1 MLKEKMNLLIKI
13 FCITVAMV
21 VLAAA
26 PYFLSRSYVMILRQ
40 ILVFAALSLSWYF
53 FSGITKYISLGSVA
67 FVGTGIYFTSVY
79 LYGIHL
85 PNPLFPFLPFPVI
98 VILAGLICF
107 ALAFAIGL
115 ISLRLKGIYFAI
127 ATFGVG
133 QLVGGIFSWWQ
144 NETRFVPINI
154 PIPVQYTR
162 DFNLQYYSVLTAT
175 VATFFIITTLLL
187 RSKFGLALRMIG
199 DCEEAAAHSGVN
211 TTLYKTLGF
220 AISAFFMGLAG
231 GSYTIS
237 FYSLN
242 LSSVFSVD
250 YSFLPPVMVLLG
262 GVGTVYG
269 SMIGPPLL
277 ILISEYL
284 RQTIVGGYYQITYGI
299 ILVIIVLFAPNGIM
313 GVIGKLKSAKPLK
326 GKIAKPIVDP

>member
-1 MLKEKMNLLIKI
+1 MLKGKLNSLIKI
-13 FCITVAMV
+13 LCITAVLV

-26 PYFLSRSYVMILRQ
+26 PYFLSQAYVMVLRQ
-40 ILVFAALSLSWYF
+40 ILVFAVLSLSWFF

-67 FVGTGIYFTSVY
+67 FVGTGIYFTSIY
-79 LYGIHL
+79 LYCMHQ
-85 PNPLFPFLPFPVI
+85 PKPLFPFLPFPVI

-107 ALAFAIGL
+107 ALAFAIGI
-115 ISLRLKGIYFAI
+115 ISLRLRGIYFAI
-127 ATFGVG
+127 ATFGIG
-133 QLVGGIFSWWQ
+133 QLVGGIFGWWQ
-144 NETRFVPINI
+144 NVTRFVPINV
-154 PIPVQYTR
+154 PLPVQYTR
-162 DFNLQYYSVLTAT
+162 DFNLQYYSVLTAM
-175 VATFFIITTLLL
+175 VATFFIITILL

-199 DCEEAAAHSGVN
+199 ECEEAAAHTGVN

-242 LSSVFSVD
+242 LNSVFTVD

-284 RQTIVGGYYQITYGI
+284 RQTIAGGYYQITYGV

-313 GVIGKLKSAKPLK
+313 GVIGKLKSAKLLK
-326 GKIAKPIVDP
+326 GKMVKTS